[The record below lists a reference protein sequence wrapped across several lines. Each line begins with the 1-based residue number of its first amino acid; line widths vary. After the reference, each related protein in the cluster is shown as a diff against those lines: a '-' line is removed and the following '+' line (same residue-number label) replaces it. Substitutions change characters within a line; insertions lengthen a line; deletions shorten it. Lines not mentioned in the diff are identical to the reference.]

1 MPRSVQQRRLGQALA
16 LLLLRL
22 VRLLLAPVL
31 MPVLQHAQRECQI
44 ANGAGLFRVGLHGF
58 PCGGQFRE
66 RNGVPA
72 MPGDPV
78 PPSEVGAFTK
88 FMMRLPR
95 RRMWWQGET
104 DQHQLTALGKEV
116 SIAICRALVRKHAD
130 LQES

>member
-1 MPRSVQQRRLGQALA
+1 
-16 LLLLRL
+16 
-22 VRLLLAPVL
+22 

-66 RNGVPA
+66 RNGV

-104 DQHQLTALGKEV
+104 DRHQLTALGKEV
-116 SIAICRALVRKHAD
+116 SIAICRALVRKYAD